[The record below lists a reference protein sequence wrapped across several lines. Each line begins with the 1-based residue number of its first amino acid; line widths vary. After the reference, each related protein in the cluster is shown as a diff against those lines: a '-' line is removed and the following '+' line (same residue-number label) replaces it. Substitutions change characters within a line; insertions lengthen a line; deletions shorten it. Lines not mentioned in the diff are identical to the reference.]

1 MHFSNGTIVIIVIT
15 TMGMHDDDDSEDE
28 NDNHQKNN
36 FKTSLF
42 LQISKL
48 VRKET
53 NPSFVE
59 LYFPFPNFLVKN

>member
-28 NDNHQKNN
+28 IDNHQKNY
-36 FKTSLF
+36 FKTSF
-42 LQISKL
+42 YLQISKL

-53 NPSFVE
+53 NPCRTRFSLSQF
-59 LYFPFPNFLVKN
+59 FG